1 LNFSMEGRE
10 LVIHRLARHFVLRRG
25 KLLGCITNKGF
36 TGSGERLESGT
47 VSPQVHRET
56 KEIGP

>member
-1 LNFSMEGRE
+1 MEGRE
-10 LVIHRLARHFVLRRG
+10 LVIHRLARHFILRRG